1 MGFFSKNDI
10 VGDSCQAIPNAEV
23 FHFGVLSSEMHN
35 AWLRYTC
42 GRLKSDFRYSKDIV
56 YNNFA
61 WPTPTDKQKATIEKA
76 AQAVLDARL
85 LFPQSSLADLYDPL
99 SMPPELVKAHQQLD
113 KAVDAAYGKT
123 FKNEAER
130 VAHLFELYQQLTA
143 PLVAV
148 EKGKKRKGA

>member
-1 MGFFSKNDI
+1 M
-10 VGDSCQAIPNAEV
+10 
-23 FHFGVLSSEMHN
+23 
-35 AWLRYTC
+35 RYTC
-42 GRLKSDFRYSKDIV
+42 GRLESRYQYSASIV

-61 WPTPTDKQKATIEKA
+61 WPTPTPKQKMTIENA

-85 LFPQSSLADLYDPL
+85 LYPQSSLADLYDPL
-99 SMPPELVKAHQQLD
+99 SMPSELVKAHQQLD

-143 PLVAV
+143 PLVQETKV
-148 EKGKKRKGA
+148 KKRKGA

>member
-1 MGFFSKNDI
+1 M
-10 VGDSCQAIPNAEV
+10 
-23 FHFGVLSSEMHN
+23 
-35 AWLRYTC
+35 AWVRTVA
-42 GRLKSDFRYSKDIV
+42 GRLKSDYRYSNTVV

-85 LFPQSSLADLYDPL
+85 LYPQSSLADLYDPL
-99 SMPPELVKAHQQLD
+99 SMPSELVKAHQQLD

-130 VAHLFELYQQLTA
+130 VAHLFELYQKLTA
-143 PLVAV
+143 PLVQE
-148 EKGKKRKGA
+148 EKVKKRKGT

>member
-1 MGFFSKNDI
+1 M
-10 VGDSCQAIPNAEV
+10 
-23 FHFGVLSSEMHN
+23 
-35 AWLRYTC
+35 R
-42 GRLKSDFRYSKDIV
+42 
-56 YNNFA
+56 
-61 WPTPTDKQKATIEKA
+61 
-76 AQAVLDARL
+76 AVLLAL
-85 LFPQSSLADLYDPL
+85 LVTSRISQSS
-99 SMPPELVKAHQQLD
+99 SKLD